1 MAREQSIDPLAFLAS
16 ALDGACEARDNV
28 GGVTT

>member
-16 ALDGACEARDNV
+16 TLDVACEARDNV
-28 GGVTT
+28 GG